1 MSQKPGLEAGRL
13 AWVAGSPGPRGAMG
27 CCQDKDFEM
36 SDEQSKEAESEDV
49 REGGTRDTHRG
60 PRECEKGLP
69 KGRGELRGLVVASG
83 AEGIDLNSPD
93 RRNHKSNE
101 SLLITVLWRRLS
113 MFSRRGSSPSSK
125 RQSHQMRSSVF
136 SGRDSLP
143 SSKRQSDQTRKQERP
158 IREGSQEEPEK
169 E

>member
-36 SDEQSKEAESEDV
+36 SDEQSKEAESEAV
-49 REGGTRDTHRG
+49 REDGTGGTHRG

-69 KGRGELRGLVVASG
+69 EGRGELRGLVASD

-93 RRNHKSNE
+93 HRNHKSNE

-113 MFSRRGSSPSSK
+113 MFSRRGSSRSSK
-125 RQSHQMRSSVF
+125 RQSDQIRSSMF

-158 IREGSQEEPEK
+158 IREGNQEEPEK
-169 E
+169 G